1 MADDTLPF
9 SPGTASG
16 TAPSSHFPRKAE
28 IVVYPPGVV
37 DEIPP
42 FSPGTASGTA
52 PSSHFPRKAEIF
64 VCLPGVADEILS
76 FSPGAA
82 SGTAPF
88 KPFPPEGGNICVP
101 AGCGGRNPV
110 FFTRRSHPAFRNPP
124 LRSSKSSVTAFFI
137 ASRNRKCYDTVMIDQ
152 LKAGAHNVPLQS
164 ERTGCHIRQ
173 SCIRGFA
180 ECEVFISRG
189 FSGIYR

>member
-1 MADDTLPF
+1 VCPPGVADEIPPF
-9 SPGTASG
+9 SPGAASG

-110 FFTRRSHPAFRNPP
+110 FFTRRRLWYSPLQAISPGRRKYLCACRVWRTILCLSHPALP
-124 LRSSKSSVTAFFI
+124 
-137 ASRNRKCYDTVMIDQ
+137 
-152 LKAGAHNVPLQS
+152 
-164 ERTGCHIRQ
+164 
-173 SCIRGFA
+173 SCIQEPTAPKFKVFRHGFFHRKQ
-180 ECEVFISRG
+180 E
-189 FSGIYR
+189 